1 MLTSF
6 KKQQTMELSKSL
18 LPVTAENV
26 QSFVSNVNIFL
37 KYSDVKFKF
46 NTPFSSPFRNDKNP
60 SFIVYE
66 KGFFVDFATG
76 EKGNAITFVMKLNK
90 VNFNDALLMIVRD
103 FSLTAEFNYFDS
115 SKISSKK
122 ADFNNPRSNISV
134 SGNVDINVTKR
145 SFNSNDYEYWSQY
158 NLTEEDLR
166 FANIIP
172 ISHFFIGLKMFIAEK
187 LSYAFL
193 ERKDGDVTIKIYQPK
208 SSCLKWINN
217 NNGSVWEMWE
227 QLPRKAETVIITSS
241 RKDALCI
248 IKNLSLAS
256 TAFQSET
263 TTPKESVMSEVINR
277 FTDVYIL
284 MDNDYDKETNWGQN
298 AAQKLIRRFSNV
310 INLVIP
316 EETGCKDFSDL
327 CSKHGHQEASEIL
340 MRVILKSKEEQLC
353 S

>member
-1 MLTSF
+1 
-6 KKQQTMELSKSL
+6 MEISKTL

-26 QSFVSNVNIFL
+26 YSFVSNVNVFVR
-37 KYSDVKFKF
+37 YNDSKFRF
-46 NTPFSSPFRNDKNP
+46 NTPFSSPFRKDKNP
-60 SFIVYE
+60 SFIIYE

-76 EKGNAITFVMKLNK
+76 EKGNAITFVMMLNK
-90 VNFNDALLMIVRD
+90 VNFNDALLMIIKD
-103 FSLTAEFNYFDS
+103 FDLVSEFNFFES
-115 SKISSKK
+115 AFTSKK

-145 SFNSNDYEYWSQY
+145 SFNKNDQQYWGQY

-172 ISHFFIGLKMFIAEK
+172 ISHFFIGLKMFIAET
-187 LSYAFL
+187 LSYAFM
-193 ERKDGDVTIKIYQPK
+193 ERKDGEITIKIYQPK

-227 QLPRKAETVIITSS
+227 QLPHKAETVIITSS
-241 RKDALCI
+241 RKDALCV
-248 IKNLSLAS
+248 IKNLSIAS

-263 TTPKESVMSEVINR
+263 TTPKESVMNEVLER
-277 FTDVYIL
+277 FDHVYLL
-284 MDNDYDKETNWGQN
+284 MDNDFSKETNWGQN
-298 AAQKLIRRFSNV
+298 AAKKLMRRFSNV
-310 INLVIP
+310 INIVVP

-327 CSKHGHQEASEIL
+327 CSKLGHQEASEIL
-340 MRVILKSKEEQLC
+340 MKVILKSKEEQLC

>member
-1 MLTSF
+1 
-6 KKQQTMELSKSL
+6 MEISKNL

-26 QSFVSNVNIFL
+26 YSFLSNVNIFL
-37 KYSDVKFKF
+37 RYTDSKFRF
-46 NTPFSSPFRNDKNP
+46 NTPFSSPFRKDTNP
-60 SFIVYE
+60 SFIIYE

-90 VNFNDALLMIVRD
+90 INFNDALMLIIKD
-103 FSLTAEFNYFDS
+103 FSLVSEFNFYEQRTLE
-115 SKISSKK
+115 SKK
-122 ADFNNPRSNISV
+122 ADFNNPRSKISV
-134 SGNVDINVTKR
+134 AGNVDINVTKR
-145 SFNSNDYEYWSQY
+145 NFSKADEDYWKQY

-172 ISHFFIGLKMFIAEK
+172 ISHFFIGLKMFIAEQ
-187 LSYAFL
+187 LSYAFI
-193 ERKDGDVTIKIYQPK
+193 EKKDGEITIKIYQPK

-227 QLPRKAETVIITSS
+227 QLPNKAETVIITSS

-263 TTPKESVMSEVINR
+263 TTPKESVMNEVLER
-277 FTDVYIL
+277 FDHVYIL
-284 MDNDYDKETNWGQN
+284 MDNDFDKETNWGQN

-310 INLVIP
+310 TNLVIP
-316 EETGCKDFSDL
+316 QETGCKDFSDL
-327 CSKHGHQEASEIL
+327 CSKYGHQEASEVL
-340 MRVILKSKEEQLC
+340 MKVILNAKQSQLC